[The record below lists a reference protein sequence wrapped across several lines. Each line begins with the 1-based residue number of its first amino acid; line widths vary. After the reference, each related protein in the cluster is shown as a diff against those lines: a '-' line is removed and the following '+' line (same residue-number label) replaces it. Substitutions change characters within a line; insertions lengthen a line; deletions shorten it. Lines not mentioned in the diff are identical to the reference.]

1 MTTLFLAWQI
11 EGRLGYH
18 LLDAAGWTPSF
29 PWEMLPW
36 NAFGARQREHR
47 RRYGALSHALAA
59 SIAVEVGSNAHPIA
73 GSGPVRS
80 CGVHGHSVD
89 SLSSRTFSLLVEVV
103 TYVLPGDRGSVPIHA
118 SQERRTTLNHRWREN
133 A

>member
-89 SLSSRTFSLLVEVV
+89 SLSSRTFSLLVEVR
-103 TYVLPGDRGSVPIHA
+103 YLCIARRQRIGSYLM
-118 SQERRTTLNHRWREN
+118 RHRNVEQL
-133 A
+133 